1 MKLIK
6 NNLCLSVCLLAVSVL
21 TAQEKQE
28 DVEPNNIIPN
38 SQLVWSNPS
47 YPVTAGDIYTLTY
60 MANNTA
66 VTYQFFV
73 DSSYMVRISNL
84 GTISAANK
92 TFLQLKRE
100 AETIVANN
108 YPLSG
113 AQLILT
119 RPGMFRVFV
128 IGEVSAATEISTW
141 AMERLSSLI
150 SYATPFASLRN
161 VTIKSANG
169 QEKTY
174 DLFNADRTGDLSQ
187 NPYLRP
193 NDTITFNRLER
204 QITINGAVERPGIY
218 QLLAN
223 ENLKDLIEVYACGLT
238 PLADKSRMELIR
250 YVGGTSPFGEKISI
264 GNTNIQENFILQ
276 NYDIVTI
283 PDVREWWP
291 PVSYQD
297 IE

>member
-1 MKLIK
+1 MKPIK
-6 NNLCLSVCLLAVSVL
+6 NNLGLCLCLFAVSVL
-21 TAQEKQE
+21 TAQENP
-28 DVEPNNIIPN
+28 EPDIIIPN
-38 SQLVWSNPS
+38 SQLVWSNPG
-47 YPVTAGDIYTLTY
+47 YPVTAGDIYTLNY

-66 VTYQFFV
+66 VSYQFFV

-128 IGEVSAATEISTW
+128 LGEVSAATEISTW

-161 VTIKSANG
+161 VTVKSANG
-169 QEKTY
+169 QERTY
-174 DLFNADRTGDLSQ
+174 DLFTAERGGDLSQ

-204 QITINGAVERPGIY
+204 QITINGAVERPGVY
-218 QLLAN
+218 QMLVN

-238 PLADKSRMELIR
+238 PLADQSRMELIR
-250 YVGGTSPFGEKISI
+250 YVGGTSPFGEKIPLT
-264 GNTNIQENFILQ
+264 NTNIQENFALRT
-276 NYDIVTI
+276 YDMVTI

-291 PVSYQD
+291 LVSYQD
-297 IE
+297 TEL